1 MKVAII
7 QMASLPNDKAAT
19 IDKAM
24 ACIARCRGAD
34 LIILPELW
42 PIGFMDFDRYI
53 PDAESE
59 NGDLPAWLQNMA
71 KKLDACIHGGS
82 FVQVDQGR
90 YYNTSLL
97 IDNQGTVLASYR
109 KIHLFG
115 YRSREPRIL
124 SPGKSAVVID
134 TPIGRVGMAT
144 CYDLRFPELFRR
156 MSAAG
161 AQIFLICAAWPAS
174 RMAHWRLLNQARAL
188 ENQCMSIAANAVG
201 ICQGIALAGNSMVVD
216 PWGTVVAAAGDQE
229 TILMADIDLATVENA
244 RQTFPVLADRVDWL
258 NPQPHA

>member
-53 PDAESE
+53 SDAEPDD
-59 NGDLPAWLQNMA
+59 GDLSALLQTMA
-71 KKLDACIHGGS
+71 KEMNACIHGGS
-82 FVQVDQGR
+82 FVQADHGR

-97 IDNQGTVLASYR
+97 IDNQGKVLARYR

-124 SPGKSAVVID
+124 SPGKTASVID
-134 TPIGRVGMAT
+134 TPLGRVGMAT

-161 AQIFLICAAWPAS
+161 AQIFLICAAWPAA
-174 RMAHWRLLNQARAL
+174 RLAHWRLLNQVRAL
-188 ENQCMSIAANAVG
+188 ENQCISIAANAAG
-201 ICQGIALAGNSMVVD
+201 QSQGIDFAGNSMVVD
-216 PWGTVVAAAGDQE
+216 PWGTVAAAADDRE
-229 TILMADIDLATVENA
+229 TILMADIDLATLEHA

-258 NPQPHA
+258 NLLPNA